1 MKLIGKAK
9 EDFEKWYVEH
19 IHTDSYNKD
28 WYFDIDYFSPS
39 MQYGVYVDWFD
50 SCGINC
56 SITPY
61 LANGGRRFTSNSWGN
76 FNLDSASIHKT
87 RQEARA
93 KAIEKATE
101 IYNNK

>member
-1 MKLIGKAK
+1 MKLKGKAK
-9 EDFEKWYVEH
+9 EDFEKWYRESIEFNGEVIYLEE
-19 IHTDSYNKD
+19 
-28 WYFDIDYFSPS
+28 FEVLPPS
-39 MQYGVYVDWFD
+39 MQYGVYVDWLD